1 MRPGTPAV
9 VKPGVP
15 PWGKVGEVN
24 VTYERY
30 LFNSRLQRER
40 ESFEIFY
47 SDLRR
52 LVKSCNYCERCL
64 DSLLRDR
71 IVLGIRDKDTQ
82 RDLLKIRDLTLA
94 KAIDVCKAA
103 ENADRHRQKI
113 NMAPE
118 ASAAVNALPKQ
129 RNRPLSSSTHPQSS
143 KSAKCKF
150 CGRHHPML
158 KNKCPAYGKECSK
171 CHGRN
176 HFASMCKSSRRRVHN
191 VEYSDSEDEPAWVN
205 TVREPRNNLVRC
217 RMIVNRQPVPFLID
231 SGASVNV
238 LPKKLA
244 RNLKLSSTSL
254 TSFGGS
260 TLSCVGKT
268 REILKNAKTGKKFNV
283 EFVVCEQDV
292 QPILGLRAAEQMNL
306 LYLQNENFEEV
317 CSLSSLESLSVFN
330 DELGNLPGVQHLTT
344 DPEVKP
350 VIMPNR
356 RVPVAVKD
364 RLKQELDRLTKLGV
378 ITPVTEPTPWVSQIV
393 VTHKKNGQLR
403 ICIDPKFLNK
413 ALLREHYSMPLLD
426 DVLHELSE
434 SRVFTKID
442 LRNGFWHVLL
452 DTDSSLLTTFQTC
465 YGRYR
470 WLRLPFGLSVS
481 PEIFQRKI
489 LELFGALP
497 GVVAIHDDVIVH
509 GRTRHEHD
517 LNLQNFLSACG
528 KYGVRLNRDKLEL
541 ASSKITFMGH
551 VISSDG
557 IKTDPEKVRA
567 IRDFPP
573 PTCLTEV
580 RRFLGMVQYLSR
592 YIPHLTD
599 DLHPIQNL
607 TKKDVPFLWSE
618 SQENAFLAVK
628 SKIVDSPCLA
638 IYDPHKELT
647 LENDASE
654 YGLGS
659 VLLQDGKPL
668 GFASRT
674 LSEAERNYAQIEK
687 ELLAVIFGMNKFY
700 HYTFARPVTVVT
712 DHKPLVSIANKPLS
726 KAPKRLQ
733 SMFLK
738 LQAFDFNLI
747 YKPGTQLHV
756 SDSLSRAP
764 LPTVNAVHTC
774 SNISHSPFKDS
785 RLSEIKAA
793 TVLDPVLSQLKLII
807 LQGWPDLKS
816 DLPSC
821 VLPYFNYRDELTVQ
835 DGIIL
840 RGDRIVIPSSL
851 RQDLKAKVHA
861 GHHGIN
867 SCLRRARDLIF
878 WPGMSNDIRAH
889 VESCDTC
896 ATYCARQPEQPLLT
910 HEVTKSLGFNTFEVF
925 DGSKFFRRNRQFL
938 RKRKSRIPIR
948 ANPTDKPCQSPV
960 SIRPSN
966 SLPLTDTK
974 LSNRDSNLTLD
985 IDLGQ
990 SPRPVPETIEKTLL
1004 STTRS
1009 GRIVKP
1015 PDRLVIL
1022 PGPRQK
1028 Y

>member
-1 MRPGTPAV
+1 MCYT
-9 VKPGVP
+9 
-15 PWGKVGEVN
+15 N
-24 VTYERY
+24 
-30 LFNSRLQRER
+30 
-40 ESFEIFY
+40 
-47 SDLRR
+47 
-52 LVKSCNYCERCL
+52 
-64 DSLLRDR
+64 
-71 IVLGIRDKDTQ
+71 
-82 RDLLKIRDLTLA
+82 
-94 KAIDVCKAA
+94 
-103 ENADRHRQKI
+103 
-113 NMAPE
+113 
-118 ASAAVNALPKQ
+118 
-129 RNRPLSSSTHPQSS
+129 RN
-143 KSAKCKF
+143 
-150 CGRHHPML
+150 
-158 KNKCPAYGKECSK
+158 
-171 CHGRN
+171 
-176 HFASMCKSSRRRVHN
+176 
-191 VEYSDSEDEPAWVN
+191 
-205 TVREPRNNLVRC
+205 
-217 RMIVNRQPVPFLID
+217 
-231 SGASVNV
+231 
-238 LPKKLA
+238 
-244 RNLKLSSTSL
+244 
-254 TSFGGS
+254 FGGS

-268 REILKNAKTGKKFNV
+268 REILKNAKTGKKCN
-283 EFVVCEQDV
+283 VVCEKDV

-330 DELGNLPGVQHLTT
+330 DDLGNLPGVQHLTT

-378 ITPVTEPTPWVSQIV
+378 ITPVTEPTPW
-393 VTHKKNGQLR
+393 
-403 ICIDPKFLNK
+403 
-413 ALLREHYSMPLLD
+413 
-426 DVLHELSE
+426 
-434 SRVFTKID
+434 
-442 LRNGFWHVLL
+442 
-452 DTDSSLLTTFQTC
+452 
-465 YGRYR
+465 
-470 WLRLPFGLSVS
+470 
-481 PEIFQRKI
+481 RKI

-517 LNLQNFLSACG
+517 LNLQNFLSHCG

-541 ASSKITFMGH
+541 ASNKITFMGH

-618 SQENAFLAVK
+618 SQKNAFLAVK

-851 RQDLKAKVHA
+851 RQDLKSKVHA

-878 WPGMSNDIRAH
+878 WPGMSNDIVLTTVIHKLKHHFARHGIPEVLISDNGTQYTSEEFSTFVSEWKFRHERSAPGNKKANGAAEAAVKVIKNLMIKCRH
-889 VESCDTC
+889 SKEDPYIGLLNLRNTPTEGLSTSPAQRLMGRRTQSIIPSTDKALDTSSKIPVSDRM
-896 ATYCARQPEQPLLT
+896 AMDSKKFKASQKNSNRPSLKPLFTGDTVRMQPIDNKKEWK
-910 HEVTKSLGFNTFEVF
+910 EAKVTKSLGFNTFEVF

-974 LSNRDSNLTLD
+974 LSNRDSNLTPAT
-985 IDLGQ
+985 DLGQ
-990 SPRPVPETIEKTLL
+990 NPRPVPETIEKKLL